1 MTQSPSEFPAWP
13 FFGRDE
19 RQAVMDVLESG
30 RVNYWT
36 GGRGRKLEEAIARA
50 CDTDHAIVMANGSVT
65 LDAILAVLD
74 IGAGDEVIVT
84 PRSFMASASSIALT
98 GAVPVF
104 ADVDANSQNITVE
117 TVLPRITPKTK
128 AIVAVHL
135 AGWPCDMA
143 GLRQLADAH
152 GLHVIE
158 DAAQAHGARLNGR
171 PVGGLGHVASFS
183 FCQDKIITTGGE
195 GGAVTTDDEAL
206 WERLWSYKD
215 HGKSYKKCQ
224 SQDHPPGYR
233 WLHDSIGTNF
243 RMTEMQAAIG
253 LLQYEKL
260 PGWIEARR
268 RHAAVLDGAFRTIS
282 SLRTAEPPPGVEHAY
297 YKYYVFVRPERLNEG
312 WNRDRIM
319 AEINARGVPCMTG
332 GCPEM
337 YLENAFSGLPTGA
350 SLAERLPVAKRL
362 GAESLMLQVHPT
374 LEPAHINRVVEVVSE
389 VMEAAGSAG

>member
-1 MTQSPSEFPAWP
+1 MIQRPSEFPDWP
-13 FFGRDE
+13 FFDLDE
-19 RQAVMDVLESG
+19 RQAVMEVLESA

-36 GGRGRKLEEAIARA
+36 GGRGQELEAAIARS
-50 CDTDHAIVMANGSVT
+50 CDASHAIVMANGSVT

-74 IGAGDEVIVT
+74 IGVGDEVIVT
-84 PRSFMASASSIALT
+84 PRSFMASASSVALT

-117 TVLPRITPKTK
+117 TVLPRITPKTR
-128 AIVAVHL
+128 AIIAVHL
-135 AGWPCDMA
+135 AGWPCDMT
-143 GLRQLADAH
+143 GLRQLADEH
-152 GLHVIE
+152 QLHVIE
-158 DAAQAHGARLNGR
+158 DAAQAHGARLNGH

-195 GGAVTTDDEAL
+195 GGAVVTNDDAL

-215 HGKSYKKCQ
+215 HGKSYQKCQ
-224 SQDHPPGYR
+224 SQDHPAGYR

-268 RHAAVLDGAFRTIS
+268 RNATILDEAFRAIP
-282 SLRTAEPPPGVEHAY
+282 SLRVTKPPAGIEHTY
-297 YKYYVFVRPERLNEG
+297 YKYYVFVRPEWLNHG
-312 WNRDRIM
+312 WSRDRIM

-332 GCPEM
+332 VCPEM
-337 YLENAFSGLPTGA
+337 YLENAFAGLLAGA
-350 SLAERLPVAKRL
+350 PLAERLPVAKRL
-362 GAESLMLQVHPT
+362 GEESLMLQVHPT
-374 LEPAHINRVVEVVSE
+374 LTSEHMDRVVEVVSE
-389 VMEAAGSAG
+389 VMDEAGSAE